1 MPIGARVCCRTVL
14 AAVLLPAA
22 LSLSLPSRVLAQAD
36 AARVSYRTTEI
47 AFFTAGR
54 AEGVRVGDTV
64 AVLGAGDAVVARA
77 VVVSA
82 SLHSASA
89 RLLGTDV
96 QVTVGQRVRFDVH
109 LAAADADTA
118 AAPDSTGALRAAADS
133 TGPRADTVAADSA
146 VSVEVPLRRP
156 PSRAPRPPQRING
169 GLQIE
174 EMASSVGSTG
184 ALTSYQ
190 TSGSLYLNAPLVS
203 GVELRTRVSARWRS
217 GAAGRSTGF
226 DGFHAIPYEL
236 QLRFGV
242 PGGRVGAAVG
252 RFVPT
257 EAAGLGYL
265 DGARLEL
272 RLGEQQRVGIVGGFV
287 PSFTDLS
294 VSTTTKRGG
303 VYWAF
308 GGSGTLAGSLSAA
321 ADWSGGARRR
331 TLLASQTY
339 WRLSGR
345 LSLSASAEVDVGS
358 PTTTVHTTRLT
369 NGYANLRMDLPL
381 GFRGSVGV
389 ESHQAI
395 LLWESVMAGDTTPP
409 AGRLNGV
416 SASLGHD
423 LLGFRVDVSGGAL
436 QGANDAA
443 PSYRGGVTLSR
454 GVLFLLASG
463 QHGDL
468 FDYGALMAR
477 LMVPYRA
484 LPFNASLG
492 ASASFTRTAGGA
504 VTQWRY
510 SIQPELSRSVGS
522 GLFASLGGDIGT
534 FAGRTS
540 AFLHAGVSYRFR

>member
-1 MPIGARVCCRTVL
+1 MPIGARLCRRTAL
-14 AAVLLPAA
+14 AAVLLLAA
-22 LSLSLPSRVLAQAD
+22 LPVCLPSRLLAQGD
-36 AARVSYRTTEI
+36 SARVSYRTTEI
-47 AFFTAGR
+47 VFLTAGR

-64 AVLGAGDAVVARA
+64 TVLGAGDVVVARA

-82 SLHSASA
+82 SLHASSA
-89 RLLGTDV
+89 RLLGTDM
-96 QVTVGQRVRFDVH
+96 QVAVGQRVRFEAHQAVE
-109 LAAADADTA
+109 DADSTA
-118 AAPDSTGALRAAADS
+118 VARDSAGALRAEAD
-133 TGPRADTVAADSA
+133 TAGPRADTTASDSA
-146 VSVEVPLRRP
+146 ARAEVPVRRA
-156 PSRAPRPPQRING
+156 RAPRPPQRLSG

-174 EMASSVGSTG
+174 EMASSTGATG

-190 TSGSLYLNAPLVS
+190 SAGSLYFNAPLFS
-203 GVELRTRVSARWRS
+203 GVELRTRVSGRWRS
-217 GAAGRSTGF
+217 GAAGRATGL

-242 PGGRVGAAVG
+242 PGGGWSASIG

-257 EAAGLGYL
+257 EAVGLGYL

-272 RLGEQQRVGIVGGFV
+272 RLGAQQRVGIVGGLV
-287 PSFTDLS
+287 PSVADLS
-294 VSTTTKRGG
+294 VSTATKRGG
-303 VYWAF
+303 IYWAF
-308 GGSGTLAGSLSAA
+308 GGGGVLAGSLSAA
-321 ADWSGGARRR
+321 ADWSAGARRR
-331 TLLASQTY
+331 TLVASQTY
-339 WRLSGR
+339 WRLLGH
-345 LSLSASAEVDVGS
+345 LSLSASAEVDIGS
-358 PTTTVHTTRLT
+358 PSMTVHGVQLT
-369 NGYANLRMDLPL
+369 NGYTNLRMDLPL

-416 SASLGHD
+416 NASLGHD
-423 LLGFRVDVSGGAL
+423 LFGFRVDLSGGAL
-436 QGANDAA
+436 KGANDAA
-443 PSYRGGVTLSR
+443 PSYRGTLSVSR
-454 GVLFLLASG
+454 GALFLMASG

-468 FDYGALMAR
+468 FDYGALVAR
-477 LMVPYRA
+477 IILPYRA

-492 ASASFTRTAGGA
+492 GTATFTRSAGGA

-510 SIQPELSRSVGS
+510 SFQPEISRSVGS

>member
-1 MPIGARVCCRTVL
+1 MPIGPRVCRLTAF
-14 AAVLLPAA
+14 AAVLLLA
-22 LSLSLPSRVLAQAD
+22 SLPLCLPSPLLAQAD
-36 AARVSYRTTEI
+36 SAHVSYRTTEI

-64 AVLGAGDAVVARA
+64 AVLGTGDAVVARA

-82 SLHSASA
+82 SLHASSA

-96 QVTVGQRVRFDVH
+96 QVAVGQRVRFEARRAVEGADS
-109 LAAADADTA
+109 AAAAR
-118 AAPDSTGALRAAADS
+118 DSARALRAEADS
-133 TGPRADTVAADSA
+133 AGAQADTTAADSA
-146 VSVEVPLRRP
+146 ARTEIPVRRT
-156 PSRAPRPPQRING
+156 RAPRLPRRLSG

-174 EMASSVGSTG
+174 EMASSTGGTG

-190 TSGSLYLNAPLVS
+190 TAGSLYLTAPLSS
-203 GVELRTRVSARWRS
+203 GVELRTRVSGRWRS
-217 GAAGRSTGF
+217 GAAGRTTGL

-242 PGGRVGAAVG
+242 PGGGWSASIG

-257 EAAGLGYL
+257 EAASLGYL
-265 DGARLEL
+265 DGARVEL
-272 RLGEQQRVGIVGGFV
+272 RLGAQQRVGIVGGFV
-287 PSFTDLS
+287 PSVARLS
-294 VSTTTKRGG
+294 LSTATRRGG
-303 VYWAF
+303 IYWAF
-308 GGSGTLAGSLSAA
+308 GGGGAFAGSLSAA
-321 ADWSGGARRR
+321 ADWSAGARRR
-331 TLLASQTY
+331 TLVASQTY
-339 WRLSGR
+339 WRILGR
-345 LSLSASAEVDVGS
+345 LSLSASAEVDIGS
-358 PTTTVHTTRLT
+358 PSMTVHGVQLT

-423 LLGFRVDVSGGAL
+423 LFGFRVDLSGGAL
-436 QGANDAA
+436 KGASDAA
-443 PSYRGGVTLSR
+443 PSYRGTLSVSR
-454 GVLFLLASG
+454 GALFLLASG

-468 FDYGALMAR
+468 FDYGSLVAR
-477 LMVPYRA
+477 IMLPYRA
-484 LPFNASLG
+484 LPFNAALG
-492 ASASFTRTAGGA
+492 ATATFTRTAGGA

-510 SIQPELSRSVGS
+510 SLQPEISRIVG
-522 GLFASLGGDIGT
+522 GGFFASLGGDIGT

>member
-1 MPIGARVCCRTVL
+1 MPMGSRVCRRTAL
-14 AAVLLPAA
+14 AAVLLLASLP
-22 LSLSLPSRVLAQAD
+22 LSLPSPLLAQAD
-36 AARVSYRTTEI
+36 SAHVSYRTTEI
-47 AFFTAGR
+47 AFLTAGR

-82 SLHSASA
+82 SLHASSA

-96 QVTVGQRVRFDVH
+96 QVAVGQRVRFEAH
-109 LAAADADTA
+109 LAAEDADSA
-118 AAPDSTGALRAAADS
+118 AARDNAGALRAEAD
-133 TGPRADTVAADSA
+133 TAGPRADTTTADSA
-146 VSVEVPLRRP
+146 ARIRVPVRRV
-156 PSRAPRPPQRING
+156 RAPHSPQRLRG

-174 EMASSVGSTG
+174 EMASSMGSTG

-190 TSGSLYLNAPLVS
+190 TAGSLYLTAPLSS
-203 GVELRTRVSARWRS
+203 GVELRTRLSGRWRS
-217 GAAGRSTGF
+217 GAAGGSTGL

-242 PGGRVGAAVG
+242 PGGGWSASIG
-252 RFVPT
+252 RFVPM
-257 EAAGLGYL
+257 EAVGLGYL

-272 RLGEQQRVGIVGGFV
+272 RLGAQRVGIVGGFV
-287 PSFTDLS
+287 PSVADLS
-294 VSTTTKRGG
+294 VSSATKRGG
-303 VYWAF
+303 IYWAF
-308 GGSGTLAGSLSAA
+308 GGSGVFAGSLSAA
-321 ADWSGGARRR
+321 ADWSAGARRR
-331 TLLASQTY
+331 TLVASQTY
-339 WRLSGR
+339 WQILGR

-358 PTTTVHTTRLT
+358 PSMTVHGLQLT
-369 NGYANLRMDLPL
+369 NGYASLRMDLPL

-409 AGRLNGV
+409 AGRLNGIN
-416 SASLGHD
+416 ASLGHD
-423 LLGFRVDVSGGAL
+423 LFGFRVDLSGGAL
-436 QGANDAA
+436 KGANDVA
-443 PSYRGGVTLSR
+443 PSYRGTLSVSR
-454 GVLFLLASG
+454 GALFLLASG

-468 FDYGALMAR
+468 FDYGALVAR
-477 LMVPYRA
+477 IILPYRA

-492 ASASFTRTAGGA
+492 ATANFTRTAGGA

-510 SIQPELSRSVGS
+510 SLQPEISRSVGS

-534 FAGRTS
+534 FAGQTS